1 MKDRE
6 GEPMAISMMEA
17 YTIEL
22 LKTHPHTFEQIKHL
36 IENDELHRLTDKYD
50 IDTDRLKT
58 LFDDNA
64 LEMEQAFAGN
74 YKVKFV
80 TINGLKN
87 LLRMRFQI
95 SDDQYELL
103 PEGNGLQSL
112 QIDPITE
119 QQIRGMLSSNWK
131 VERNKE
137 LLTLYV

>member
-1 MKDRE
+1 
-6 GEPMAISMMEA
+6 MAISMMDA

-22 LKTHPHTFEQIKHL
+22 LKTHPYTFEQIKHL

-50 IDTDRLKT
+50 IDTDRFKT